1 MRVAILVHGLYTGFS
16 DKSSLSMLSTG
27 LVEQGF
33 KLLPF
38 NYGKLTLFSANKN
51 KVVASWLI
59 DVVKK
64 LKREKGLD
72 ITLIGFSNGC
82 AIIDLALRELPGDY
96 NLDVVYIS
104 PLLSSRPILPPCV
117 NKVLVVSNPKDH
129 IVRLLQPLSFLKRF
143 LKSRNWGLA
152 AITGYLGSDPRV
164 TNLIIRSQN
173 DTPFAQHLATLHHPT
188 HRTLLL
194 HYIRTF

>member
-27 LVEQGF
+27 LVEQDF

-152 AITGYLGSDPRV
+152 AITGYLG
-164 TNLIIRSQN
+164 
-173 DTPFAQHLATLHHPT
+173 TLS
-188 HRTLLL
+188 
-194 HYIRTF
+194 